1 MRRTSSGARWALWLA
16 AAWLLAGCL
25 APQPA
30 ATPAVTATPL
40 PAATA
45 TAVTPMPSPTDDT
58 PREIVILQTNDEH
71 GALLPTKQ
79 GGRQMGGAAY
89 ALSDWIAQGLDP
101 RPADGPVLLL
111 SCGDNW
117 TGPAISTW
125 FAGESTVAAMNAMGY
140 RLSVIGNHEFDFG
153 QDALRQRL
161 QEADFPFL
169 AANLYT
175 AGTTEPVEFVEPY
188 VLVPVNGVTVGVIGL
203 ALQSTPRV
211 TSSRNLAG
219 LEFGDY
225 EAALRRWAPEAR
237 AAGAQVLV
245 AATHIEPEA
254 LLALAE
260 AVADLDIAY
269 FGGGHTHASLVAT
282 AGGAQVAAASSH
294 WRDYVRTR
302 LAYDPAS
309 GKTTTVDSELV
320 TVVNDASA
328 DPEPAT
334 AAVIATWE
342 RRSEEILGEVIG
354 YTAGGLDRDAPGLQ
368 NLLVDS
374 WLWAYDDAEIAI
386 SNTGGFRQDLP
397 AGEITLGTMVSV
409 LPFDNVLY
417 EVSMTGRQVQTTLS
431 VWPDELVFG
440 GLRRGEGSRV
450 VLAASGEP
458 LDPEASYRVLVTDYI
473 YGNEKYPF
481 SGFDD
486 MPYETGISWRQPAI
500 DWIRL
505 QRSSRE
511 RSLEEM
517 LDSAARF

>member
-1 MRRTSSGARWALWLA
+1 V
-16 AAWLLAGCL
+16 AWLLAGCL
-25 APQPA
+25 APQSL
-30 ATPAVTATPL
+30 ATPL

-45 TAVTPMPSPTDDT
+45 APPLEATATPGPADET

-71 GALLPTKQ
+71 GALLPTEQ
-79 GGRQMGGAAY
+79 GGRWVGGAAY
-89 ALSDWIAQGLDP
+89 ALGDWIAQGLDP
-101 RPADGPVLLL
+101 RPAEGPVLLL

-125 FAGESTVAAMNAMGY
+125 FAGASTVAAMNTMGY

-153 QDALRQRL
+153 QEALRQRL
-161 QEADFPFL
+161 QEAGFPFL
-169 AANLYT
+169 AANLYV
-175 AGTTEPVEFVEPY
+175 ASTTEPADFVVPY

-211 TSSRNLAG
+211 TSSRNLSG

-225 EAALRRWAPEAR
+225 ETALRRYAPEAR

-254 LLALAE
+254 LLELAE

-269 FGGGHTHASLVAT
+269 FGGGHTHRALVST
-282 AGGAQVAAASSH
+282 AGGAQIAAASSH

-302 LAYDPAS
+302 LLYDPAS
-309 GKTTTVDSELV
+309 GRVTGQASELV
-320 TVVNDASA
+320 AVDHDDSA
-328 DPEPAT
+328 VPEPET
-334 AAVIATWE
+334 AAAVALWE
-342 RRSEEILGEVIG
+342 ERSQAILGEVIG
-354 YTAGGLDRDAPGLQ
+354 YAGEGLDRDAPALQ

-374 WLWAYDDAEIAI
+374 WLWAYDDAEISI
-386 SNTGGFRQDLP
+386 SNTGGFRQDL
-397 AGEITLGTMVSV
+397 AGGEITLGTMVSV

-417 EVSMTGRQVQTTLS
+417 EISMTGRQVQTTLS

-440 GLRRGEGSRV
+440 GLRRGEGGRV

-473 YGNEKYPF
+473 YGNDKYPF
-481 SGFDD
+481 RGFDD
-486 MPYETGISWRQPAI
+486 TPYETGISWRQPAI
-500 DWIRL
+500 DWIRV
-505 QRSSRE
+505 QHSSHE
-511 RSLEEM
+511 RPLEQM
-517 LDSAARF
+517 LDGVSRF